1 MKVKQEEVIQ
11 LLHQLNIDGKDIRF
25 IENLYWNQRVVV
37 KVAGDTA
44 DHQDIQKIVLQGYV
58 MSPDLF
64 NV

>member
-25 IENLYWNQRVVV
+25 IENLYWNQRVV
-37 KVAGDTA
+37 AGDTA